1 MGIIKKQSIQ
11 STIYNYLGVGLGF
24 LNSVI
29 LLPLLLSEEQVGLF
43 FFINSYT
50 ALFAGLCTLGIP
62 LISIKIFPRLRDD
75 KNAHNGYFSFLLLAT
90 IIGSILGLS
99 IYWGAGDLLISE
111 KNSARLFAPFAITFS
126 ALLVFRVFAKN
137 FDSFI
142 RMLMNTVLGT
152 FLENFLLKLIV
163 FIALA
168 YYWQINEYSF
178 TILFFLYAF
187 ALSLPGIVSI
197 VYIFI
202 KGHFNLNIKAFS
214 QASTGWRNE
223 IITLSIYGL
232 LGTLGSIIILE
243 VDTVMVGNMIGL
255 KQTAIY
261 KTAFFFGL
269 FCSIPARALKRISV
283 VVIAEAWEKNDL
295 STIKNIYHKSSLT
308 LFLFGAYLF
317 LGVWVNVDYVLQL
330 LPESYAAGKMVI
342 LIIGIAQLVDLVS
355 GVNTEIIASS
365 PYYKYTTYFIVVL
378 IVLVIILNYLLIPVF
393 GIEGAA
399 LASLISLIVYN
410 LLKFIFLK
418 QKLSYQPLNYRM
430 LIILLIAG
438 LSWAVTTYALPFFEN
453 IYLGILVTGSTL
465 TVVFWIPVYLL
476 KVSPDV
482 NETIDKFIQRNNQS

>member
-11 STIYNYLGVGLGF
+11 STFYNYLGVGLGF
-24 LNSVI
+24 LNVVI
-29 LLPLLLSEEQVGLF
+29 LLPILLTEEQVGLF
-43 FFINSYT
+43 SFLNSFS
-50 ALFAGLCTLGIP
+50 AIFAGLCTLGIP
-62 LISIKIFPRLRDD
+62 LISIKIFPRLKDESSS
-75 KNAHNGYFSFLLLAT
+75 HNGYFSFLLLAT
-90 IIGSILGLS
+90 LLGSVLGVAIFWS
-99 IYWGAGDLLISE
+99 AGDWLISE
-111 KNSARLFAPFAITFS
+111 KNSARTFVPFALTFTV
-126 ALLVFRVFAKN
+126 LLIFRVFAKN
-137 FDSFI
+137 FDSYI
-142 RMLMNTVLGT
+142 RMLMKTVLGT
-152 FLENFLLKLIV
+152 FLENFLLKLVV

-168 YYWQINEYSF
+168 YYWKIHEYSF
-178 TILFFLYAF
+178 TILFFIYAF

-197 VYIFI
+197 GYVFI
-202 KGHFNLNIKAFS
+202 KGHVNLKIGAFNKAS
-214 QASTGWRNE
+214 KGWRKE
-223 IITLSIYGL
+223 ILTLSVYGL

-269 FCSIPARALKRISV
+269 FCSIPARALRRISV

-295 STIKNIYHKSSLT
+295 STIKDIYHKSSLT

-317 LGVWVNVDYVLQL
+317 LGVWVNIDYVLQL

-365 PYYKYTTYFIVVL
+365 PYYKYTTYFIAVL

-410 LLKFIFLK
+410 LLKFTFLR
-418 QKLSYQPLNYRM
+418 QKLSYQPLNYKV
-430 LIILLIAG
+430 LVILLIAG
-438 LSWAVTTYALPFFEN
+438 LSLAVITYALPVFEN
-453 IYLGILVTGSTL
+453 IYLGILITGSTL
-465 TVVFWIPVYLL
+465 TVLYWIPIYLL

-482 NETIDKFIQRNNQS
+482 NETIDKYIK